1 MNPYKIIL
9 ADDHILL
16 RKGIKQIIEASD
28 DMKVVGEAGDGLD
41 LLNLL
46 KTVTADM
53 IILDISMPNLRGVE
67 ATREIKMTH
76 PEVKILILS
85 MHKKKEYLYHAFSA
99 GANGYLPNDRR
110 HKLKFWASYEAT
122 DDLMFSAFLFAQS
135 GRPIN
140 SFGSGHPGGTP
151 WYGATYYLQQPDGSF
166 EFTPRGTAGRTD
178 WITQLNLSAIY
189 SFAWGDS
196 ANIELRVDVFNL
208 FDSDS
213 ADEVYEYPEEQAD
226 LYKLPTSYQQPRY
239 LRFGAAIRF

>member
-1 MNPYKIIL
+1 MNPYKIVL

-53 IILDISMPNLRGVE
+53 VILDISMPNLRGVE

-99 GANGYLPNDRR
+99 GANGYL
-110 HKLKFWASYEAT
+110 LKEDSDTE
-122 DDLMFSAFLFAQS
+122 LFSAIKTIRDGGIYVSPYLSKELTSDFINICKGTGKLPAEPLTTREREVLKLISEGKSSKEVAELLFIS
-135 GRPIN
+135 V
-140 SFGSGHPGGTP
+140 
-151 WYGATYYLQQPDGSF
+151 
-166 EFTPRGTAGRTD
+166 RTVQHHRAS
-178 WITQLNLSAIY
+178 IMKKLS
-189 SFAWGDS
+189 
-196 ANIELRVDVFNL
+196 LKKT
-208 FDSDS
+208 
-213 ADEVYEYPEEQAD
+213 AD
-226 LYKLPTSYQQPRY
+226 LVKY
-239 LRFGAAIRF
+239 AIRKGYTTDRT